1 MREGNWID
9 RSLDPVDRL
18 SEVMFGLLMTLT
30 FTGTMSVALAEGQ
43 QVRSILF
50 AALGCNLAWGIVDGV
65 MHLLTTAAERGRR
78 QVLVARLRRA
88 PAGAKAVLVRG
99 LLPEGSGLHLSDA
112 EAGWLAALVER
123 AAGEDD
129 APRLTRED
137 FLAAAAVFV
146 VVVTATFP
154 PVLPFLLVGDT
165 HVAMRWSNGI
175 AVLMLF
181 GIGLGLDHYVEG
193 GSRMMRWV
201 VPLLGVVLVAT
212 TIALGG

>member
-1 MREGNWID
+1 M
-9 RSLDPVDRL
+9 
-18 SEVMFGLLMTLT
+18 
-30 FTGTMSVALAEGQ
+30 
-43 QVRSILF
+43 
-50 AALGCNLAWGIVDGV
+50 
-65 MHLLTTAAERGRR
+65 
-78 QVLVARLRRA
+78 
-88 PAGAKAVLVRG
+88 RG
-99 LLPEGSGLHLSDA
+99 LVPEGSGRHLSDA

-181 GIGLGLDHYVEG
+181 GIGLGLDRYVEG

>member
-88 PAGAKAVLVRG
+88 PAGAKAV
-99 LLPEGSGLHLSDA
+99 
-112 EAGWLAALVER
+112 WC
-123 AAGEDD
+123 
-129 APRLTRED
+129 
-137 FLAAAAVFV
+137 
-146 VVVTATFP
+146 
-154 PVLPFLLVGDT
+154 
-165 HVAMRWSNGI
+165 
-175 AVLMLF
+175 
-181 GIGLGLDHYVEG
+181 G
-193 GSRMMRWV
+193 GSCQW
-201 VPLLGVVLVAT
+201 GA
-212 TIALGG
+212 GGI